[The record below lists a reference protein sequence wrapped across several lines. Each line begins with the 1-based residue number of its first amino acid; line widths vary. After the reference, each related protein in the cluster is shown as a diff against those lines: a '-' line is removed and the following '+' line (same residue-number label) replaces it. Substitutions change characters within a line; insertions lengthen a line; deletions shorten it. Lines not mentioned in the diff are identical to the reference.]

1 MKNLLLFL
9 AFVLILGHSVNGQS
23 SNISTLF
30 QSNLRKAD
38 NYYSK
43 LQYQNAIEFYKRV
56 LERDSSHFKSKLR
69 LAELYMILK
78 DPDSS
83 AVWYDKIIST
93 VNDPSKIDP
102 EHYYNYA
109 QVLSS
114 TNRYEEAL
122 SWYELY
128 AVLVPGDSRN
138 MDKIQFLNNMDYYL
152 SDSNLY
158 ELIVLPF
165 NSDHSDFGV
174 KYYDSGFVFI
184 SSRDKRVL
192 LTNNAKSAM
201 SEKESPLNLY
211 YVGLDSPDHYQEP
224 AHFQKELKT
233 RFHEGPLAFYA
244 DNKKVI
250 FTRNNYYE
258 GKKTRSTLGILNVG
272 LFSAEMDDDNNWKKI
287 EAFEY
292 NNPEYSNGHPSL
304 SEDNKRLYFSSNMPG
319 GIGGNDIYVSFD
331 ENGKWGKPVNLGPE
345 INTPGDEMFPYI
357 SDDSTLYFA
366 SDGWGGFGSLDI
378 FRALGH
384 DSVFISPYNLGF
396 PINTNKDDFA
406 LVINEEERSG
416 YFSSDREG
424 GKGFDDIY
432 AFNVKS
438 FKIHARVLEL
448 FQKEPIPEVLAS
460 LINIDGDTI
469 DQRYSDEKGRFQMEL
484 PFDSEYTIK
493 LTKDEYTQYEYIHL
507 STLDRKSG
515 IDSPDY
521 YMWKHELFSAG
532 IIFNNETHIPM
543 PNVLVMLHNQTD
555 NVIDST
561 FTDDQ
566 GKYVF
571 PLLPDKSYEVVADK
585 EGYLA
590 DTLPVITNRVQEGTI
605 LNDFVLE
612 SEFIEKVFVYFD
624 FDKSNVK
631 SRFYPDLNRMV
642 DLLNKYPDTRFSIG
656 AHADARGSNAYNQAL
671 SERRANSVKR
681 YMIAKGIDPL
691 RIDTR
696 GFGELL
702 IINRCVDGV
711 NCQEIEHSINRRAEL
726 KVEFGSTDQS
736 SASIFNTG
744 DPRDQ

>member
-1 MKNLLLFL
+1 MKNLLIFL
-9 AFVLILGHSVNGQS
+9 AFVLIPDQSVYGQS

-38 NYYSK
+38 NYFSK

-69 LAELYMILK
+69 LAESYMILK

-83 AVWYDKIIST
+83 AVWYDKVLSSID
-93 VNDPSKIDP
+93 DPSGIDP
-102 EHYYNYA
+102 DHYYNYA

-114 TNRYEEAL
+114 TERYEEAL
-122 SWYELY
+122 SWYDIY
-128 AVLVPGDSRN
+128 TALVPGDPRN
-138 MDKIQFLNNMDYYL
+138 MDKIQFLKNMDYYL

-192 LTNNAKSAM
+192 MTNNAKSAM

-211 YVGLDSPDHYQEP
+211 YVGIDSLDQYQEP
-224 AHFQKELKT
+224 GHFQRELKT
-233 RFHEGPLAFYA
+233 RFHEGPLAFYN

-250 FTRNNYYE
+250 FTRNNYHE
-258 GKKTRSTLGILNVG
+258 GRKTRSTLGILHVG
-272 LFSAEMDDDNNWKKI
+272 LFTAEMDEDNNWKNI

-292 NNPEYSNGHPSL
+292 NHPDYSVGHPSL
-304 SEDNKRLYFSSNMPG
+304 SEDNDRLYFASNMPG
-319 GIGGNDIYVSFD
+319 GVGGNDIYVSFN
-331 ENGKWGKPVNLGPE
+331 ENGKWGKPINLGPE
-345 INTPGDEMFPYI
+345 INTPGDEMYPYI

-396 PINTNKDDFA
+396 PINTNRDDFA
-406 LVINEEERSG
+406 LIINEKERSG
-416 YFSSDREG
+416 YFSSDRDG

-432 AFNVKS
+432 AFNIKS

-448 FQKEPIPEVLAS
+448 FYKEPIPDVLAS

-469 DQRYSDEKGRFQMEL
+469 AQRYSDNKGRFQMEL

-493 LTKDEYTQYEYIHL
+493 
-507 STLDRKSG
+507 SVDRKSG

-555 NVIDST
+555 NVFDST

-590 DTLPVITNRVQEGTI
+590 DSLPLMTNRVQKGTI

-612 SEFIEKVFVYFD
+612 SEFMEKVYVYFD
-624 FDKSNVK
+624 FDKSIVK
-631 SRFYPDLNRMV
+631 SRFYSDLNRMV

-681 YMIAKGIDPL
+681 YMIAKGIDPS

-726 KVEFGSTDQS
+726 KVEFRSIDQS
-736 SASIFNTG
+736 SASASNPGTLE
-744 DPRDQ
+744 DQ